1 MFMDKALTLINYL
14 LQAEIWSEDF
24 ASITRHQ
31 ASSQTFHLSLT
42 AHPTFHPP
50 LHIGYLEADLE

>member
-24 ASITRHQ
+24 ARCLFVGITRHQ
-31 ASSQTFHLSLT
+31 ASS
-42 AHPTFHPP
+42 
-50 LHIGYLEADLE
+50 